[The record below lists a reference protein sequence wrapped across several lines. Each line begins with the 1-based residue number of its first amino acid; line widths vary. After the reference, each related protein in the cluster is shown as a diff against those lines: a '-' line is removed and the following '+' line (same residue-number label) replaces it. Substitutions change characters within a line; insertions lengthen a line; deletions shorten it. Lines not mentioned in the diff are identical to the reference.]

1 MKPTV
6 QSNIHTKPENT
17 ALSVLQVLPSLKTGG
32 GGVER
37 TTIDIAEAIINSGAN
52 AFVASEGGQMVK
64 ELLKNGANHITLP
77 LASKNPLTIRN
88 NVKRLV
94 NTIRQNNINIVHARS
109 RAPAWSA
116 LSASRICECNFL
128 TTFHGTYNYGTGIIG
143 KMKKYYNS
151 VMTKGEVI
159 IANSEFIARHIINN
173 YGVPESNIR
182 IVPRGID
189 LEIFNTQKVTEE
201 KILQIKRLWC
211 LDKDSIKILLP
222 GRLTHWKGQ
231 SLLID
236 ALYKLKR
243 NSGSENFNV
252 MGLLVGSDQ
261 GRSAYKKKLER
272 QIKSLGM
279 ENHVKILGHCSDMPT
294 AYALADV
301 VVSAS
306 TDPEAF
312 GRVVAEAQAMGK
324 PVIVANHGGGIEQII
339 PNETGWLFKPGDS
352 QSLSETLQKVIEI
365 EKHSKNRLSSIA
377 INRVKNL
384 YSKTSMCSATLDIYT
399 ELRK

>member
-6 QSNIHTKPENT
+6 QSNIHKKPENT
-17 ALSVLQVLPSLKTGG
+17 VLSVLQVLPSLKTGG

-64 ELLKNGANHITLP
+64 ELLENGANHITLP
-77 LASKNPLTIRN
+77 LASKNPLTMKN

-94 NTIRQNNINIVHARS
+94 NTIKQNNISIVHARS

-128 TTFHGTYNYGTGIIG
+128 TTFHGTYNYGTGVIG

-159 IANSEFIARHIINN
+159 IANSEFIAKHIINE

-189 LEIFNTQKVTEE
+189 LEIFNTRKVAEE
-201 KILQIKRLWC
+201 KISQIKRLWC
-211 LDKDSIKILLP
+211 LDEDSIKILLP

-243 NSGSENFNV
+243 NLGSENFNV

-279 ENHVKILGHCSDMPT
+279 ENHLKILGHCSDMPT

-324 PVIVANHGGGIEQII
+324 PVIVANHGGGVEQVI

-352 QSLSETLQKVIEI
+352 QSLSETLHKVIEI

>member
-1 MKPTV
+1 MKPTM
-6 QSNIHTKPENT
+6 QSNIHKKTENT
-17 ALSVLQVLPSLKTGG
+17 VLSVLQVLPSLKTGG

-64 ELLKNGANHITLP
+64 ELLENGANHITLP
-77 LASKNPLTIRN
+77 LASKNPLTMRN

-94 NTIRQNNINIVHARS
+94 ETIRQNNISIVHARS

-128 TTFHGTYNYGTGIIG
+128 TTFHGTYNYGTGVIG
-143 KMKKYYNS
+143 KIKKHYNS

-159 IANSEFIARHIINN
+159 IANSEFIAKHITNE

-201 KILQIKRLWC
+201 KVSQIKRLWC
-211 LDKDSIKILLP
+211 LDEDSIKILLP
-222 GRLTHWKGQ
+222 GRLTQWKGQ
-231 SLLID
+231 SLLIN

-243 NSGSENFNV
+243 NVGSENFNV
-252 MGLLVGSDQ
+252 MGLLIGSDQ
-261 GRSAYKKKLER
+261 GRSAYKKKLEQ

-279 ENHVKILGHCSDMPT
+279 ENHIKLLDHCDDMPS
-294 AYALADV
+294 AYTLADI

-324 PVIVANHGGGIEQII
+324 PVVVANHGGGVEQVI
-339 PNETGWLFKPGDS
+339 PDKTGWLFSPGDPGA
-352 QSLSETLQKVIEI
+352 LSETLQKVIDI
-365 EKHSKNRLSSIA
+365 EKHNKTKLSNIA
-377 INRVKNL
+377 INRVQNL